1 MATSPPLTSTRPQ
14 GHSDWTTQT
23 PWATGSSYPRS
34 PRYEVKHIS
43 NQNRLLSI
51 FRAKCTTMP
60 TKRTW
65 RLWTSFL
72 GSQQYMVS
80 SLQPYTEIIGE
91 WVKMGVFRTY
101 RLNILFQ
108 NTKGCQRWLGW
119 TSSLALAAS
128 VDFAWGS
135 VLCLLPSCSTG
146 SPSNSA
152 GISNFDREKNFY
164 LSSFI

>member
-1 MATSPPLTSTRPQ
+1 
-14 GHSDWTTQT
+14 
-23 PWATGSSYPRS
+23 
-34 PRYEVKHIS
+34 
-43 NQNRLLSI
+43 
-51 FRAKCTTMP
+51 MP

-80 SLQPYTEIIGE
+80 SLQPYTEIIRE
-91 WVKMGVFRTY
+91 WVKIGVFRTY
-101 RLNILFQ
+101 RWNILFQ

-135 VLCLLPSCSTG
+135 VLCLLLSCSTG

-152 GISNFDREKNFY
+152 GISNFDPEKNFY
-164 LSSFI
+164 LSSSICRLGGTNNLIYRIFSFQYKTILALAQTMCKTRFGCQEVILDGFYAKKLKNLNGKFH